1 MAHSHEHEM
10 EDLTGP
16 RLFIRGAWGQGET
29 WGQIRDVSKEVVTEQ
44 VIVASEFGLPFEL
57 P

>member
-16 RLFIRGAWGQGET
+16 RLFIRGTWGQGET